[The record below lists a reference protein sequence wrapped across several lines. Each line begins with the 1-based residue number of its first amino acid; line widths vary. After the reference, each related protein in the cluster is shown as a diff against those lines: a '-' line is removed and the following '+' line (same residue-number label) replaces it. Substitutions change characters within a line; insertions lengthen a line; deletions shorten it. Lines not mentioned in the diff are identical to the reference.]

1 MREGRTW
8 RIPRLG
14 GEDCAVYQEQEE
26 TNPTS
31 PQEVEAEAS
40 QQPAEGLLQYGPVR
54 RVCTKQTDRDH
65 RLITCEEQENCIMH
79 HFRRKCD
86 KYACFLLSWGFWS
99 RPLESFLLLL
109 AAFV

>member
-14 GEDCAVYQEQEE
+14 GEDCALYQEQEE

-31 PQEVEAEAS
+31 PQEAEAEAS

-65 RLITCEEQENCIMH
+65 RLITCEEQQENCIMH
-79 HFRRKCD
+79 HFRKCD
-86 KYACFLLSWGFWS
+86 KICV
-99 RPLESFLLLL
+99 LL
-109 AAFV
+109 AFLELGVGPWSPCYFS